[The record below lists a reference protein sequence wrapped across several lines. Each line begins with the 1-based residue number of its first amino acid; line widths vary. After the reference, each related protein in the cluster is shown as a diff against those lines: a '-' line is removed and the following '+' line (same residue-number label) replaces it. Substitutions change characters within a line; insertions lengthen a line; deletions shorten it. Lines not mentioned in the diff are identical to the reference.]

1 MNDLCMALGTTGGL
15 LPQLPNGRAHLLS
28 EHMALL
34 PLHAHVLRF
43 PFLFSEGHSKEVICS
58 GWRCRAA
65 KNPNEDHLPYP
76 RQPIYSFCNINNH
89 KKKLKFRAIVNRFT
103 YGLAAKKEIGSERPN
118 VRSTCELAGGGDA
131 ALKPVVDRQG
141 PASASFLAYPVD
153 RPSPAMASVAA
164 PCSPEI

>member
-1 MNDLCMALGTTGGL
+1 
-15 LPQLPNGRAHLLS
+15 
-28 EHMALL
+28 MALL
-34 PLHAHVLRF
+34 PLHALVLRF

-65 KNPNEDHLPYP
+65 KNPNEE
-76 RQPIYSFCNINNH
+76 R
-89 KKKLKFRAIVNRFT
+89 
-103 YGLAAKKEIGSERPN
+103 EIGSERPN
-118 VRSTCELAGGGDA
+118 VRSTRELAGGGDA